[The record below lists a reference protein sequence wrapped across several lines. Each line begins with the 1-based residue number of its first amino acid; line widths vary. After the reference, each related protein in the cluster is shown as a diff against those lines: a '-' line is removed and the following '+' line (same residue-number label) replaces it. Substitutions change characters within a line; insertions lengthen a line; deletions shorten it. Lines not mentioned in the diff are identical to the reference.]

1 MDKATKFAHARNEG
15 KKEGIQQG
23 KIQIINGMH
32 ELGVPIETIVKASKL
47 SVDKVERIL
56 EKKN

>member
-1 MDKATKFAHARNEG
+1 MK
-15 KKEGIQQG
+15 QG

-32 ELGVPIETIVKASKL
+32 ELGVPIETIPKASKL
-47 SVDKVERIL
+47 SVDEVERIL